1 MNPFEKRASEYVRD
15 DLAFLPYVTPEP
27 LLTFLESY
35 AKTKSLLERLVLL
48 IGAPGSGK
56 TTLARLFT
64 FSTLTTLV
72 KTESLDQHAS
82 LTDALTK
89 CGALVDGT
97 KPAISGCRIPMESG
111 YRGCWDLP
119 YSNDVKNKLLFSL
132 IQSRTVLAWLRG
144 FEQAGFTLDQITL
157 VPRVDAS
164 AALEAIGGTQIA
176 KVREFAKVVERET
189 YAVTASLSPPPADR
203 LPQAA
208 TAAYNPF
215 DVIEAFEIG
224 GAEDKIHLRPLL
236 ICDDANIL
244 HPQQLEALV
253 RWLARRE
260 LRIGRWILMRL
271 DALRPHEVL
280 RPDEGVM
287 SDSPGLDIRREM
299 AVIWMQ
305 GHTDTDRKRAR
316 LDFRRTA
323 SDMARRYLAQMPV
336 FARRHFT
343 NLEQLLETDPPQFPV
358 GKLRALT
365 ESIATTQRLQI
376 GQERRREIS
385 GVVDQYFGNENARI
399 KRVDAPEL
407 RAAMERILIERYLR
421 RVPQGALFDE
431 GHDPEPNNPLSA
443 DRDIELGARL
453 QLHHQHGR
461 PMFYGF
467 EALCDAASENAERFL
482 HLASPL
488 VTQLEAQLI
497 RDGTTRVAASTQ
509 DRLLR
514 ERADR
519 ILKEEDFPERT
530 RVLKLADHVAAECLE
545 KSLEPNASLGQGAN
559 AWGIPQ
565 DEFDQIPN
573 SNRDLARVLQ
583 YGTAYNIFGIIRDY
597 GTKKKVWTLI
607 ELTGTYSLARGLTLG
622 RGGFLERRL
631 SDLLSV
637 IEPSKT

>member
-1 MNPFEKRASEYVRD
+1 MNPFEKRASEYIRD

-64 FSTLTTLV
+64 FPTLTTLV

-89 CGALVDGT
+89 CGALVDGS
-97 KPAISGCRIPMESG
+97 KPAVAGCRIPMESG

-119 YSNDVKNKLLFSL
+119 YSDDVKNKLLFSL

-144 FEQAGFTLDQITL
+144 FEQAGFALHRITL
-157 VPRVDAS
+157 VPRVDAA
-164 AALEAIGGTQIA
+164 AALEAIGGTELE
-176 KVREFAKVVERET
+176 KVREVAKGVERET

-215 DVIEAFEIG
+215 DVIEAFEIPG
-224 GAEDKIHLRPLL
+224 VEDKIRLRPLL

-244 HPQQLEALV
+244 HPRQLEALV

-280 RPDEGVM
+280 RPDNGVM
-287 SDSPGLDIRREM
+287 SDSPGLDIRRET

-316 LDFRRTA
+316 LDFRRIA

-343 NLEQLLETDPPQFPV
+343 NLEQLLETDPPQLPS

-365 ESIATTQRLQI
+365 DSIATTQRLQI

-385 GVVDQYFGNENARI
+385 GAVDQYFASESARI
-399 KRVDAPEL
+399 KRVDTPDL
-407 RAAMERILIERYLR
+407 RAAMERILLERYLR
-421 RVPQGALFDE
+421 RVPQGALFGE
-431 GHDPEPNNPLSA
+431 ERDPEPNNPLSA
-443 DRDIELGARL
+443 SRDVELGARL
-453 QLHHQHGR
+453 QLYHQHDR

-497 RDGTTRVAASTQ
+497 RDGTTRVSASIQ
-509 DRLLR
+509 GKLLK
-514 ERADR
+514 ERANR

-530 RVLKLADHVAAECLE
+530 RVLKLADHVAAQCLE
-545 KSLEPNASLGQGAN
+545 KSMEPNASLGHGAN

-573 SNRDLARVLQ
+573 SNRDLARILQ

-631 SDLLSV
+631 SDLLSA